1 MPPLMIAVLSMSI
14 AAISLIAG
22 PTHAEDMKN
31 AKPVRV
37 ISTTR
42 DAAEKSKADIAAS
55 RNPTIGAPPTDIV
68 DEGTPAVGSDSAEL
82 LSNNPRFREAYMDR
96 GEASVYTFES
106 QPQPGGYVGVAS
118 PSPRG
123 GFLDRIYGAKR
134 APQAKQ

>member
-1 MPPLMIAVLSMSI
+1 MCRRIIAALTLSF
-14 AAISLIAG
+14 AAISLVA
-22 PTHAEDMKN
+22 PLRAEEPKDK
-31 AKPVRV
+31 KPVRV

-42 DAAEKSKADIAAS
+42 DAAEKSKAGIAAS

-68 DEGTPAVGSDSAEL
+68 DEGTPAVGSGNAEL

-96 GEASVYTFES
+96 GEVSVYTFES
-106 QPQPGGYVGVAS
+106 QPQPGGYVDGAV

-123 GFLDRIYGAKR
+123 GFLDRMNSQRR

>member
-1 MPPLMIAVLSMSI
+1 MFAILSLSI
-14 AAISLIAG
+14 AAISLAAG
-22 PTHAEDMKN
+22 PVRAEEPKDK
-31 AKPVRV
+31 KPVRV

-68 DEGTPAVGSDSAEL
+68 DQGTPAVGSGSADM

-106 QPQPGGYVGVAS
+106 QPQQGAYEGVAS

-123 GFLDRIYGAKR
+123 GFLDRMNSQR
-134 APQAKQ
+134 RKQ

>member
-1 MPPLMIAVLSMSI
+1 MSRLMPAVLTLTI
-14 AAISLIAG
+14 AAISLAAA
-22 PTHAEDMKN
+22 PLRAEEPKDR
-31 AKPVRV
+31 KPVRV

-68 DEGTPAVGSDSAEL
+68 DEGTPVVGSGGGL
-82 LSNNPRFREAYMDR
+82 LSNNPRFREAYMEQ
-96 GEASVYTFES
+96 GHVSVYTFET
-106 QPQPGGYVGVAS
+106 QPQPGGYVGAAS

-134 APQAKQ
+134 AP